1 MKGVRE
7 LEVAA
12 ALPFGCR
19 VGVFFQAEDGIRDGH
34 VTGVQTCA
42 LPILL
47 SQLRRPRQSPRSAQ
61 KKIPG
66 QSTGREIGRAS
77 CRERVEM
84 SAVAVAVKK
93 KKHKTSHA
101 SDAWPRAG
109 KETDISRRETRGRET
124 DGAET

>member
-61 KKIPG
+61 KKMPG
-66 QSTGREIGRAS
+66 QSTGRGGR
-77 CRERVEM
+77 
-84 SAVAVAVKK
+84 
-93 KKHKTSHA
+93 
-101 SDAWPRAG
+101 P
-109 KETDISRRETRGRET
+109 GRDVD
-124 DGAET
+124 DGAAPLVDPLRWNTVAPFEPGCIGAPTRYRCSSVPTANER